1 MSVLGLQ
8 VLPAVPDGS
17 VPFWRQ
23 CLRGLSCCAFQT
35 NELTGL
41 IFIGAVL
48 AFSWHM
54 AAFFVISAIV
64 GTLVARL
71 LAVVAVFRQP
81 TVLGYLDAG
90 ILGFNASLMGLA
102 LGNFYTLNASLWV
115 AVVVMAVIVG
125 VVTVVLARWLPF
137 PFLAAPF
144 IGCFWLLWPNDNALG
159 LHKISLG
166 AFPHQPVSFIPATM
180 ASMGSTL
187 FAPIILAGVLFLLGV
202 LVSNWRHAVIAA
214 MGGLIAVALA
224 VHVHVVGGAIA
235 SGFVG
240 FNAVLAA
247 LVTYI
252 LVAEDIR
259 LAALAALVSTWI
271 FSYVSLSAPF
281 PALAS
286 GFVLAVWAI
295 MLFGWINPWFTGA
308 RTRVSEPGASEQHL
322 P

>member
-1 MSVLGLQ
+1 MSVLGFQ
-8 VLPAVPDGS
+8 VLPEVADGG

-41 IFIGAVL
+41 VFIGAVL
-48 AFSWHM
+48 SYSWHM
-54 AAFFVISAIV
+54 AVFFVISVVV

-71 LAVVAVFRQP
+71 LTVTAVFKQP
-81 TVLGYLDAG
+81 TVLGFLDGG
-90 ILGFNASLMGLA
+90 ILGFNAALMGLA
-102 LGNFYTLNASLWV
+102 LGNFYTLDTSLWI
-115 AVVVMAVIVG
+115 AVVVMAVIVA

-271 FSYVSLSAPF
+271 FSYVSLNAPF

-295 MLFGWINPWFTGA
+295 MLVGWINPWFTGERSA
-308 RTRVSEPGASEQHL
+308 IGGPGAKDS
-322 P
+322 